1 MLTYDTLIF
10 NELYNNADDAN
21 DWLELRNVSNI
32 DIPLDKWK
40 LTIQTG
46 RGSTIIPFPAGT
58 TIPAGEVL
66 LITNKEMVPAEAS
79 VLSIVVKSFALPQS
93 DFALILR
100 SPTAF
105 GDLAGNYFQD
115 ARERPETAPEF
126 ILGNV
131 YDRVQST
138 VSGYRA
144 EAWAVSTYR
153 NGLGSPGYQ
162 PSAVAGDLNN
172 DGVVNILDL
181 VMVASKFGTNGPS
194 AADLNGDKTVNIQDL
209 VLVANAIS
217 NVSAAPT
224 ANQSDAATV
233 NNWLKLAA
241 SKRSKNR

>member
-1 MLTYDTLIF
+1 MIRIIF
-10 NELYNNADDAN
+10 NELCNNSDDAN
-21 DWLELRNVSNI
+21 DWLELRNVSNV

-46 RGSTIIPFPAGT
+46 NGSVIIPFPAGT
-58 TIPAGEVL
+58 VIAAGEVL
-66 LITNKEMVPAEAS
+66 LITNRKMVPAGAS

-115 ARERPETAPEF
+115 ASPRPKTAPEF

-144 EAWAVSTYR
+144 EAWTMSTHR
-153 NGLGSPGYQ
+153 NGMGSPRL
-162 PSAVAGDLNN
+162 STLNC
-172 DGVVNILDL
+172 G
-181 VMVASKFGTNGPS
+181 
-194 AADLNGDKTVNIQDL
+194 
-209 VLVANAIS
+209 
-217 NVSAAPT
+217 
-224 ANQSDAATV
+224 
-233 NNWLKLAA
+233 
-241 SKRSKNR
+241 R